1 MTIIY
6 FLIMLGVLIAIHEA
20 GHMLTAKLFNI
31 YVREFAIGFGPV
43 IWKKQ
48 GKETL
53 YSIRAIPLGGF
64 TGMIESEEENV
75 AQKVL
80 EGSQNESEE
89 NQAIPQDGFRVFVDE
104 DKNEVKMV
112 PASSLDSAESDYA
125 AAEPQKP
132 IVEESRTFY
141 GAHPLKRIAVLLA
154 GPLANL
160 LLAIIVFIGI
170 FVVTGYDV
178 VYPKAVVQQVM
189 PNSAAEEIGIEAG
202 DEIIFITYS
211 NGERVH
217 IESTYDVT
225 INNEMH
231 KGEMTVTVLR
241 GDKTVDLKLTP
252 RYDEESGRYL
262 MGIVFSGETQQI
274 KLTAG
279 QAVARGVKYTFEII
293 GMTAKSIVLLLT
305 GQIGAESISGTI
317 GIYSYTQEAV
327 QYGFMS
333 YLSLVGSISVS
344 LGIMNLIPIPVFDG
358 GRIVLTVIEMIV
370 GHRLSKKFE
379 QAVLTFG
386 LLVIA
391 LLFILVTYNDILKL
405 FK

>member
-80 EGSQNESEE
+80 EGSSES
-89 NQAIPQDGFRVFVDE
+89 
-104 DKNEVKMV
+104 
-112 PASSLDSAESDYA
+112 LESDSE
-125 AAEPQKP
+125 AEQPQKP
-132 IVEESRTFY
+132 VVEESRTFY

-160 LLAIIVFIGI
+160 LLAIIVFVSI
-170 FVVTGYDV
+170 FLATGYDV

-189 PNSAAEEIGIEAG
+189 PNSAAEEVGIEAG

-241 GDKTVDLKLTP
+241 GDKTVDMKLTP

-305 GQIGAESISGTI
+305 GQIGTESISGTI

-327 QYGFMS
+327 QYGFIS

-370 GHRLSKKFE
+370 GHRLSKKVE
-379 QAVLTFG
+379 QAVLTVG
-386 LLVIA
+386 LVIIA
-391 LLFILVTYNDILKL
+391 LLFILVTYNDIIKL

>member
-48 GKETL
+48 GRETL

-80 EGSQNESEE
+80 EGGQEVAENDSEASEE
-89 NQAIPQDGFRVFVDE
+89 R
-104 DKNEVKMV
+104 
-112 PASSLDSAESDYA
+112 
-125 AAEPQKP
+125 KP
-132 IVEESRTFY
+132 VIEESRTFY

-160 LLAIIVFIGI
+160 LLAVFVFMNI
-170 FVVTGYDV
+170 FIYNGYDV
-178 VYPKAVVQQVM
+178 VYPKAVVESVL
-189 PNSAAEEIGIEAG
+189 PGSAAQEAGVQAG
-202 DEIIFITYS
+202 DEIIFITYG
-211 NGERVH
+211 NGDRVH
-217 IESTYDVT
+217 ITSTYDVT
-225 INNEMH
+225 VNNEMH

-241 GDKTVDLKLTP
+241 GEKTYDMKITP
-252 RYDEESGRYL
+252 RYDAESDRYL
-262 MGIVFSGETQQI
+262 MGVMFGGEMQQV
-274 KLTAG
+274 KLTLG
-279 QAVARGVKYTFEII
+279 QAMARGFTYTFEMI
-293 GMTAKSIVLLLT
+293 GMTVRSVWLLIT
-305 GQIGAESISGTI
+305 GQIGMESMSGTI
-317 GIYSYTQEAV
+317 GIYTYTEEAV
-327 QYGFMS
+327 QYGFIS

-358 GRIVLTVIEMIV
+358 GRIVMTVIEMII
-370 GHRLSKKFE
+370 GHRLSQKFE
-379 QAVLTFG
+379 QAVLTVG
-386 LLVIA
+386 LVLIL
-391 LLFILVTYNDILKL
+391 LLFILVTYFDITKL